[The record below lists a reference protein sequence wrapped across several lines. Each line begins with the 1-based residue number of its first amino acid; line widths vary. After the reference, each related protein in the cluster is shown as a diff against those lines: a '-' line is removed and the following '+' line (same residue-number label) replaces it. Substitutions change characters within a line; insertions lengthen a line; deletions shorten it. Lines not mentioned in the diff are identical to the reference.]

1 MFVAKP
7 KSLLALEL
15 VFPATHLLLETIT
28 MKHSY
33 ARRWLFSA
41 FLAML
46 LVASS
51 AMSVSVFGQ
60 TSNTGTITGVVQD
73 EKGSLVPGATVKL
86 VNLGTNAE
94 RTVNTSADG
103 AYEITQLVPGN
114 YRLEVEATGFA
125 KYVQEPVVVNVLQRT
140 TVNPGLKVGGIGET
154 VNVTGESTALVETTK
169 TDVSG
174 VVDQRRLENLPV
186 NGRSFASLAILIPG
200 ATLQPS
206 FDPTK
211 ARVGTF
217 SVGGSTGRNLNVTID
232 GGDNKDNAVGGILQN
247 FSMEGIQE
255 FALSTQRFSAANGR
269 SGGALLSVVSKSGT
283 NDFHG
288 SAFGFFRD
296 DALNANAPKL
306 LSEAN
311 PELFPDPSDA
321 VKPPFSR
328 QQFGGS
334 FGGPIKK
341 DKAFFFGT
349 VERTR
354 ERGNSIVPGV
364 DQTKIGFLE
373 EFGYEAVQF
382 LPQPFN
388 DWQYTV
394 KGDFNLSPNHSLVVR
409 FAGQNNDAL
418 NDQAGFLIVRT
429 DLSGGNESLNTLYNF
444 LTSLT
449 STLSSSTVNQFTY
462 QFQTF
467 DNRINAT
474 TDLDL
479 LFFPDGLAV
488 GRNGNV
494 PQQTLQKKHQFR
506 DDLTWSRGNHG
517 FKFGGDFTYVPTLGG
532 LFAFNSAPEYDF
544 LFNADE
550 IALNPDQFPQGFR
563 TSQILLGPISC
574 AGIGLTLDPSL
585 PDDDETKCT
594 QDRLNGFGV
603 VGAVVLSGGDPSFNL
618 REGAKQFAFY
628 AQDDWKITPRL
639 TLNLGLRYDVD
650 FGFVDNAHAAENRTF
665 QALQIIGSPFARKVV
680 EDDKNNISPRIG
692 FAWDFRGD
700 GRSVL
705 RGGYGIYYDQSFL
718 NVPLFAVQQANPE
731 IYATF
736 LNDAPNLSID
746 SPPPDIPRPLNNLLS
761 GTRGRMLD
769 PDFESPYTQ
778 QWNVGYA
785 QEIGKD
791 MAVEFDYVHIL
802 GLHEFTGLDINPRIG
817 PLINAQRSDPNPGR
831 LLTPVFAAHAAE
843 LLAAF
848 GTATPLGRITV
859 AQSDSRSRY
868 DAFTASFKKR
878 YSNKYQLNAHYT
890 LAKSQ
895 AWFGATADFG
905 LQPQNLFDK
914 FNPVNFGPTNE
925 DERHRFVISGIFD
938 LPWDFQVAP
947 IFQLASARPYSVF
960 PECLCDINRDGV
972 NNDRDSV
979 DPGVDDQNK
988 LPINSERG
996 DKFSQLNVRVSK
1008 FFKWGENY
1016 KLGLFFEAF
1025 NVFNT
1030 GNFGNQFQNVT
1041 GEPDFGRPVN
1051 FFGATGFSEPLGI
1064 PFQAQLGVRF
1074 SF

>member
-1 MFVAKP
+1 
-7 KSLLALEL
+7 
-15 VFPATHLLLETIT
+15 
-28 MKHSY
+28 MKIGY
-33 ARRWLFSA
+33 LNRWLFSA
-41 FLAML
+41 FLAVL
-46 LVASS
+46 FVASS
-51 AMSVSVFGQ
+51 VMSISVFGQ
-60 TSNTGTITGVVQD
+60 TSNTGTVTGVVQD
-73 EKGSLVPGATVKL
+73 EKGALLPGASVKL
-86 VNLGTNAE
+86 VNLGTNSE
-94 RTVNTSADG
+94 RTATTTSDG
-103 AYEITQLVPGN
+103 VFEITQLVPGN
-114 YRLEVEATGFA
+114 YRLEVQATGFA

-140 TVNPGLKVGGIGET
+140 TANANLKVGGIGET
-154 VNVTGESTALVETTK
+154 VTVTGESTALVETTK
-169 TDVSG
+169 TDVGG
-174 VVDQRRLENLPV
+174 VIDQRRLENLPV
-186 NGRSFASLAILIPG
+186 NGRSFASLAVLIPG

-217 SVGGSTGRNLNVTID
+217 SVGGSTGRNLNITID

-269 SGGALLSVVSKSGT
+269 SGGALLSVVSKSGS
-283 NDFHG
+283 NAFHG

-306 LSEAN
+306 LAEARGDST
-311 PELFPDPSDA
+311 EGA
-321 VKPPFSR
+321 EKPPFNR

-341 DKAFFFGT
+341 DRAFFFGAI
-349 VERTR
+349 ERTR
-354 ERGNSIVPGV
+354 ERGNSFVAAD
-364 DQTKIGFLE
+364 DQEKIAFLE
-373 EFGYEAVQF
+373 PFGYQAVPL

-394 KGDFNLSPNHSLVVR
+394 KGDFVLSPKHQLVVR

-449 STLSSSTVNQFTY
+449 STISASTVNQFTY
-462 QFQTF
+462 QYQTF

-474 TDLDL
+474 TDLNL
-479 LFFPDGLAV
+479 LTFPDGLLV

-494 PQQTLQKKHQFR
+494 PQQTIQKKHQFH
-506 DDLTWSRGNHG
+506 DDISWNRGNHG

-544 LFNADE
+544 NFNADE
-550 IALNPDQFPQGFR
+550 IALNPGQFPQGFH
-563 TSQILLGPISC
+563 TTQIRPGPITC
-574 AGIGLTLDPSL
+574 GAFAETLNCTQADLDGIG
-585 PDDDETKCT
+585 
-594 QDRLNGFGV
+594 V
-603 VGAVVLSGGDPSFNL
+603 VAQVVLSGGDPAFDL
-618 REGAKQFAFY
+618 REGAKQFAAYF
-628 AQDDWKITPRL
+628 QDDWKITPRF
-639 TLNLGLRYDVD
+639 TLNLGVRYDVD
-650 FGFVDNAHAAENRTF
+650 FGFVDHAHAAENRTF
-665 QALQIIGSPFARKVV
+665 QALRIIGSPFARKVV
-680 EDDKNNISPRIG
+680 EDDKNNLSPRIG

-700 GRSVL
+700 GRSVI
-705 RGGYGIYYDQSFL
+705 RGGYGVYYDQSFL

-736 LNDAPNLSID
+736 FNDGANLSID
-746 SPPPDIPRPLNNLLS
+746 SPAPSVPRPLTNPLP

-778 QWNVGYA
+778 QWNLGFA
-785 QEIGKD
+785 QEFGKN
-791 MAVEFDYVHIL
+791 MALEFDYVHIL
-802 GLHEFTGLDINPRIG
+802 GLHEFSGLDINPRPG
-817 PLINAQRSDPNPGR
+817 PLLGLDRSDPSPPNSQR
-831 LLTPVFAAHAAE
+831 VLASQFAAHAAE
-843 LLAAF
+843 LIQAF
-848 GTATPLGRITV
+848 GTATPFARVSV

-868 DAFTASFKKR
+868 DAFTVAFKKR
-878 YSNKYQLNAHYT
+878 YADKFQLNAHYT

-905 LQPQNLFDK
+905 LAPQNAFVKFD
-914 FNPVNFGPTNE
+914 PINFGPTGE
-925 DERHRFVISGIFD
+925 DERHRFVLSGIFD

-947 IFQLASARPYSVF
+947 IFQMASARPYSIF
-960 PECLCDINRDGV
+960 PSCLCDINRDGV
-972 NNDRDSV
+972 TNDRESV
-979 DPGVDDQNK
+979 NPAVDDQHV
-988 LPINSERG
+988 LPLNDHRG
-996 DKFSQLNVRVSK
+996 DNFSQLNVRVSK
-1008 FFKWGENY
+1008 FFKFGETK

-1041 GEPDFGRPVN
+1041 GTPDFGKPIN

>member
-1 MFVAKP
+1 MKTSYLSRWVCSAA
-7 KSLLALEL
+7 LAL
-15 VFPATHLLLETIT
+15 
-28 MKHSY
+28 
-33 ARRWLFSA
+33 LFVVVSG
-41 FLAML
+41 
-46 LVASS
+46 
-51 AMSVSVFGQ
+51 MSVTVLAQ
-60 TSNTGTITGVVQD
+60 TANSGTVTGVVND
-73 EKGSLVPGATVKL
+73 EKGGLVPGASVKI

-94 RTVNTSADG
+94 RTATTSSDG
-103 AYEITQLVPGN
+103 VYEITQLVPGN
-114 YRLEVEATGFA
+114 YRLEVEAKGFS

-140 TVNPGLKVGGIGET
+140 TVNPELKVGGIGET
-154 VNVTGESTALVETTK
+154 VTVTGESAALVETTK

-217 SVGGSTGRNLNVTID
+217 SVGGSTGRNLNITID

-269 SGGALLSVVSKSGT
+269 SGGALLSVVSKSGS
-283 NDFHG
+283 NAFHG
-288 SAFGFFRD
+288 SVFGFFRD

-306 LSEAN
+306 LAEAN
-311 PELFPDPSDA
+311 PDLFPDPADA

-328 QQFGGS
+328 QQIGGS
-334 FGGPIKK
+334 IGGPIKK

-364 DQTKIGFLE
+364 DQDKIAFLE
-373 EFGYEAVQF
+373 PFGYQSVQF

-394 KGDFNLSPNHSLVVR
+394 KGDFNLSSKHQLVAR

-418 NDQAGFLIVRT
+418 NDQAGFLVVRT

-449 STLSSSTVNQFTY
+449 STLSSATVNQLTY
-462 QFQTF
+462 QYQTF

-474 TDLDL
+474 TDLNL

-506 DDLTWSRGNHG
+506 DDFSWNRGNHG
-517 FKFGGDFTYVPTLGG
+517 FKFGGDFTFVPKLGG

-550 IALNPDQFPQGFR
+550 IAQNPAQFPQGFR
-563 TSQILLGPISC
+563 TSQVLPGNITCPGIVGTPTCTAAQL
-574 AGIGLTLDPSL
+574 AGI
-585 PDDDETKCT
+585 
-594 QDRLNGFGV
+594 GV
-603 VGAVVLSGGDPSFNL
+603 VGAVILSGGDPSFNL
-618 REGAKQFAFY
+618 REGAHQFALY
-628 AQDDWKITPRL
+628 AQDDWKITPRF
-639 TLNLGLRYDVD
+639 TLNLGARYDVD
-650 FGFVDNAHAAENRTF
+650 FGFVDNAHAAENRAF
-665 QALQIIGSPFARKVV
+665 RALQIIGSPFARKVV

-692 FAWDFRGD
+692 FAWDFMGT

-705 RGGYGIYYDQSFL
+705 RGGYGLYFDQSFL

-736 LNDAPNLSID
+736 FNEGNNLSID
-746 SPPPDIPRPLNNLLS
+746 SPPPAIPRPLNNPLS

-778 QWNVGYA
+778 QWNIGYA

-791 MAVEFDYVHIL
+791 MALEFDYVHIL
-802 GLHEFTGLDINPRIG
+802 GLHEFSSLDINPRIG

-831 LLTPVFAAHAAE
+831 LLTSQFAAHAAE
-843 LLAAF
+843 LTAAF
-848 GTATPLGRITV
+848 GTATPMGRITV

-868 DAFTASFKKR
+868 DAFTAAFKKR
-878 YSNKYQLNAHYT
+878 YSNKFQLNAHYT

-895 AWFGATADFG
+895 GWFGAIADFG
-905 LQPQNLFDK
+905 LQPQNLFVK
-914 FNPVNFGPTNE
+914 FDPINFGPTGE
-925 DERHRFVISGIFD
+925 DERHRFVVSGIFD

-947 IFQLASARPYSVF
+947 IFQMASARPYSIF
-960 PECLCDINRDGV
+960 PSCVCDINRDGV

-979 DPGVDDQNK
+979 NPGIDDQHK
-988 LPINSERG
+988 LPINDHRG
-996 DKFSQLNVRVSK
+996 DNFSQLNVRASK
-1008 FFKWGENY
+1008 FFKWGENK

-1030 GNFGNQFQNVT
+1030 GNYGNQFQNVT
-1041 GEPDFGRPVN
+1041 GTPDFGKPVN

>member
-1 MFVAKP
+1 MSKNKLNIAFL
-7 KSLLALEL
+7 KSLWLALL
-15 VFPATHLLLETIT
+15 VIAFIATTTTVPA
-28 MKHSY
+28 
-33 ARRWLFSA
+33 
-41 FLAML
+41 
-46 LVASS
+46 
-51 AMSVSVFGQ
+51 Q
-60 TSNTGTITGVVQD
+60 TSNTGTITGVVKD
-73 EKGSLVPGATVKL
+73 EKGGLIPGATVKIT
-86 VNLGTNAE
+86 NLGTNAE
-94 RTVNTSADG
+94 RTAVSTG
-103 AYEITQLVPGN
+103 EGGFEISQLVPGN
-114 YRLEVEATGFA
+114 YRLEVEAPNFA
-125 KYVQEPVVVNVLQRT
+125 KYVVESVTVNVLSRT
-140 TVNPGLKVGGIGET
+140 TVDPELRPAGT
-154 VNVTGESTALVETTK
+154 VEQVTVTSENSPLIESTK
-169 TDVSG
+169 TDVGG
-174 VVDQRRLENLPV
+174 VIDQRRLENLPV

-217 SVGGSTGRNLNVTID
+217 SVGGSTGRNINVTID
-232 GGDNKDNAVGGILQN
+232 GGDNKDYAVGGILQN

-283 NDFHG
+283 NKVHG

-296 DALNANAPKL
+296 DKLNANAPLL
-306 LSEAN
+306 LSKAN
-311 PELFPDPSDA
+311 SRLFPDANDI

-334 FGGPIKK
+334 IGGPIKP
-341 DKAFFFGT
+341 DKAFFFAT

-364 DQTKIGFLE
+364 DRAQIALLE
-373 EFGYEAVQF
+373 PFGYEAVQF

-388 DWQYTV
+388 DWQYTI
-394 KGDFNLSPNHSLVVR
+394 KGDINLTPNHTLVAR
-409 FAGQNNDAL
+409 FAGQNNNAL

-449 STLSSSTVNQFTY
+449 STFGTNKVNQFTY
-462 QFQTF
+462 QYQTF

-474 TDLDL
+474 TDLNF
-479 LFFPDGLAV
+479 LFFPDGIAV

-506 DDLTWSRGNHG
+506 DDLTWNRGAHG
-517 FKFGGDFTYVPTLGG
+517 LKFGGDITFVPTLGG

-544 LFNADE
+544 NFTIEEIFADPV
-550 IALNPDQFPQGFR
+550 AFPQGLR
-563 TSQILLGPISC
+563 TP
-574 AGIGLTLDPSL
+574 
-585 PDDDETKCT
+585 
-594 QDRLNGFGV
+594 GV

-628 AQDDWKITPRL
+628 VQDDWKITPNF
-639 TLNLGLRYDVD
+639 TFNFGVRYDVD
-650 FGFVDNAHAAENRTF
+650 LGFVDNAHAAENRVF
-665 QALQIIGSPFARKVV
+665 RALQIIGHPSGNKVV
-680 EDDKNNISPRIG
+680 EDDKNNFSPRIG
-692 FAWDFRGD
+692 FAWDFTGK

-736 LNDAPNLSID
+736 ADDSTGLHID
-746 SPPPDIPRPLNNLLS
+746 SPPPAIPRPLNNPLP

-778 QWNVGYA
+778 QWNLGFA
-785 QEIGKD
+785 QELGNN
-791 MAVEFDYVHIL
+791 MALEFDYVHIL
-802 GLHEFTGLDINPRIG
+802 GLHEFTGQDINPRTG
-817 PLINAQRSDPNPGR
+817 PLHNATRNDDPADSPR
-831 LLTPVFAAHAAE
+831 ILAPLFAAHAAE
-843 LLAAF
+843 LTAAF
-848 GTATPLGRITV
+848 GTASPFGRISL
-859 AQSDSRSRY
+859 AQSDGRSRY
-868 DAFTASFKKR
+868 DAFTVSFKKR
-878 YSNKYQLNAHYT
+878 YSDKYQLNAHYT

-895 AWFGATADFG
+895 AWFGSSADFSTVA
-905 LQPQNLFDK
+905 QNAFVKFD
-914 FNPVNFGPTNE
+914 PINFGPTNE
-925 DERHRFVISGIFD
+925 DERHRFVVSGIFD
-938 LPWDFQVAP
+938 LPWGFQLAP
-947 IFQLASARPYSVF
+947 IFQMASARPYSIF
-960 PECLCDINRDGV
+960 PSCLCDINRDGV
-972 NNDRDSV
+972 TFQDRESV
-979 DPGVDDQNK
+979 NPEVDDQTK
-988 LPINSERG
+988 VPINSQRG
-996 DKFSQLNVRVSK
+996 DSFSQLNVRLSK
-1008 FFKWGENY
+1008 FFKWGETK

-1041 GEPDFGRPVN
+1041 GEPDFGKPIN

-1074 SF
+1074 NF

>member
-1 MFVAKP
+1 MKTCYLERWFVVV
-7 KSLLALEL
+7 SL
-15 VFPATHLLLETIT
+15 
-28 MKHSY
+28 
-33 ARRWLFSA
+33 
-41 FLAML
+41 ML
-46 LVASS
+46 LFVGLTATT
-51 AMSVSVFGQ
+51 SVFAQ
-60 TSNTGTITGVVQD
+60 TSNTGTVTGVVQD
-73 EKGSLVPGATVKL
+73 EKGAVLPGASVKL

-94 RTVNTSADG
+94 RTAVTSDSG
-103 AYEITQLVPGN
+103 SYEIAQLVPGN
-114 YRLEVEATGFA
+114 YRLEIQATGFS

-140 TVNPGLKVGGIGET
+140 TANADLKVGGIGET
-154 VNVTGESTALVETTK
+154 VTVTGESAPLVETTK
-169 TDVSG
+169 TDVGG
-174 VVDQRRLENLPV
+174 VIDQRRLENLPV

-311 PELFPDPSDA
+311 ARLFPDPNDI

-334 FGGPIKK
+334 FGGPIKA

-349 VERTR
+349 IEHTR

-364 DQTKIGFLE
+364 DRAQIALLAP
-373 EFGYEAVQF
+373 FGYEAVQF
-382 LPQPFN
+382 LAQPFN
-388 DWQYTV
+388 DTQYTI
-394 KGDFNLSPNHSLVVR
+394 KGDFNLSPKHTLVLR

-429 DLSGGNESLNTLYNF
+429 DSSGGNESLNTLYNF
-444 LTSLT
+444 LGSLT
-449 STLSSSTVNQFTY
+449 STLSSTTVNQFTY
-462 QFQTF
+462 QYSHF

-474 TDLDL
+474 TDNKL
-479 LFFPDGLAV
+479 LVFPDGISV

-506 DDLTWSRGNHG
+506 DDLTWNRGNHG
-517 FKFGGDFTYVPTLGG
+517 LKFGGDFTYIPLLGG

-544 LFNADE
+544 NFTIDE
-550 IALNPDQFPQGFR
+550 IFSDPVSFPQGLR
-563 TSQILLGPISC
+563 TP
-574 AGIGLTLDPSL
+574 
-585 PDDDETKCT
+585 
-594 QDRLNGFGV
+594 GV
-603 VGAVVLSGGDPSFNL
+603 VGQILLSGGDPNFNL
-618 REGAKQFAFY
+618 RENPKQFAVY
-628 AQDDWKITPRL
+628 AQDDWKITPRF

-650 FGFVDNAHAAENRTF
+650 LGFVDSAHAAENRAF
-665 QALQIIGSPFARKVV
+665 RALQIIGSPFARKTV
-680 EDDKNNISPRIG
+680 EDDKNNLSPRIG
-692 FAWDFRGD
+692 FAWDIRGD
-700 GRSVL
+700 GKSVI
-705 RGGYGIYYDQSFL
+705 RGGYGVYYDQSFL

-736 LNDAPNLSID
+736 LNDDADLNID
-746 SPPPDIPRPLNNLLS
+746 SPPPVIPSPLNNPLP

-778 QWNVGYA
+778 QWNLGYA
-785 QEIGKD
+785 HELGSN
-791 MAVEFDYVHIL
+791 MALEFDYVHIL
-802 GLHEFTGLDINPRIG
+802 GLHEFTTLDINPRTG
-817 PLINAQRSDPNPGR
+817 PLLGATRNDPAGNFPR
-831 LLTPVFAAHAAE
+831 ILQPLFNAHAAE
-843 LLAAF
+843 LTAAF
-848 GTATPLGRITV
+848 GTPNPFARISV
-859 AQSDSRSRY
+859 AQSDGRSRY
-868 DAFTASFKKR
+868 DAFTVAFKKR
-878 YSNKYQLNAHYT
+878 YANKYQLNAHYT

-895 AWFGATADFG
+895 GWFGASSDFG
-905 LQPQNLFDK
+905 FLAQNQFVKFD
-914 FNPVNFGPTNE
+914 PINFGPTSE
-925 DERHRFVISGIFD
+925 DERHRFVLSGIFD

-947 IFQLASARPYSVF
+947 ILQLASARPYSILPDCV
-960 PECLCDINRDGV
+960 CDTNRDGV
-972 NNDRDSV
+972 TNDRDSV
-979 DPGVDDQNK
+979 NPGVDDQTK
-988 LPINSERG
+988 LPINDQRG
-996 DKFSQLNVRVSK
+996 DSFAQLNVRVSK
-1008 FFKWGENY
+1008 FFKFGET
-1016 KLGLFFEAF
+1016 KRLGLFFEAF

-1030 GNFGNQFQNVT
+1030 GNYGNQFQNVT
-1041 GEPDFGRPVN
+1041 GEPDFGRPIN

>member
-1 MFVAKP
+1 MKTRYLERWFVVV
-7 KSLLALEL
+7 SL
-15 VFPATHLLLETIT
+15 
-28 MKHSY
+28 
-33 ARRWLFSA
+33 
-41 FLAML
+41 ML
-46 LVASS
+46 LFVGLTATT
-51 AMSVSVFGQ
+51 SVFAQ
-60 TSNTGTITGVVQD
+60 TSNTGTVTGVVQD
-73 EKGSLVPGATVKL
+73 EKGAVLPGASVKL

-94 RTVNTSADG
+94 RTTVTSDSG
-103 AYEITQLVPGN
+103 SYEITQIVPGN
-114 YRLEVEATGFA
+114 YRLEIQATGFS

-140 TVNPGLKVGGIGET
+140 TANADLKVGGIGET
-154 VNVTGESTALVETTK
+154 VTVTGESAPLVETTK

-269 SGGALLSVVSKSGT
+269 SGGALLSVVSKSGS
-283 NDFHG
+283 NNFHG

-296 DALNANAPKL
+296 DSLNANAPKL
-306 LSEAN
+306 LSEVN
-311 PELFPDPSDA
+311 PRLFPDPDDI

-334 FGGPIKK
+334 FGGPIKA

-349 VERTR
+349 IEHTR

-364 DQTKIGFLE
+364 DRAQIALLE
-373 EFGYEAVQF
+373 PFGYEAVQF
-382 LPQPFN
+382 LAQPFN
-388 DWQYTV
+388 DTQYTI
-394 KGDFNLSPNHSLVVR
+394 KGDFNLSPKHTLVLR

-429 DLSGGNESLNTLYNF
+429 DSSGGNESLNTLYNF
-444 LTSLT
+444 LGSLT
-449 STLSSSTVNQFTY
+449 STLSSTTVNQFTY
-462 QFQTF
+462 QYSHF

-474 TDLDL
+474 TDLKL
-479 LFFPDGLAV
+479 LVFPDGIAV

-506 DDLTWSRGNHG
+506 DDLTWNRGNHG
-517 FKFGGDFTYVPTLGG
+517 LKFGGDFTYIPLLGG

-544 LFNADE
+544 NFTIDE
-550 IALNPDQFPQGFR
+550 IFSDPVSFPQGLR
-563 TSQILLGPISC
+563 TPGVVAQIL
-574 AGIGLTLDPSL
+574 
-585 PDDDETKCT
+585 
-594 QDRLNGFGV
+594 
-603 VGAVVLSGGDPSFNL
+603 LSGGDPNFNL
-618 REGAKQFAFY
+618 RENPKQFAVY
-628 AQDDWKITPRL
+628 AQDDWKITPRF

-650 FGFVDNAHAAENRTF
+650 LGFVDSAHAAENRAF
-665 QALQIIGSPFARKVV
+665 RALQIIGSPFARKTV
-680 EDDKNNISPRIG
+680 EDDKNNLSPRIG
-692 FAWDFRGD
+692 FAWDIRGD
-700 GRSVL
+700 AKSVI

-736 LNDAPNLSID
+736 LNDDADLNID
-746 SPPPDIPRPLNNLLS
+746 SPPPAIPSPLNNPLP

-778 QWNVGYA
+778 QWNLGYA
-785 QEIGKD
+785 HELGSN
-791 MAVEFDYVHIL
+791 MALEFDFVHIL
-802 GLHEFTGLDINPRIG
+802 GLHEFTTLDINPRTG
-817 PLINAQRSDPNPGR
+817 PLHNATRNDPAGNFPR
-831 LLTPVFAAHAAE
+831 VLQPLFDAHAAE
-843 LLAAF
+843 LNAAF
-848 GTATPLGRITV
+848 GTPSPFARISV
-859 AQSDSRSRY
+859 AQSDGRSRY
-868 DAFTASFKKR
+868 DAFTVAFKKR

-895 AWFGATADFG
+895 GWFGASSDFG
-905 LQPQNLFDK
+905 FLAQDQFVKFD
-914 FNPVNFGPTNE
+914 PINFGPTSE
-925 DERHRFVISGIFD
+925 DERHRFVLSGIFD

-947 IFQLASARPYSVF
+947 ILQLASARPYSILPDCV
-960 PECLCDINRDGV
+960 CDINRDGV
-972 NNDRDSV
+972 TNDRDSV
-979 DPGVDDQNK
+979 NPEVDDQTK
-988 LPINSERG
+988 LPINDQRG
-996 DKFSQLNVRVSK
+996 DSFAQLNVRVSK
-1008 FFKWGENY
+1008 FFKWGET
-1016 KLGLFFEAF
+1016 KRLGLFFEAF

-1030 GNFGNQFQNVT
+1030 GNYGNQFQNVT
-1041 GEPDFGRPVN
+1041 GEPDFGRPIN

>member
-1 MFVAKP
+1 
-7 KSLLALEL
+7 
-15 VFPATHLLLETIT
+15 
-28 MKHSY
+28 MKTSY
-33 ARRWLFSA
+33 SDRWLFSA
-41 FLAML
+41 FLTMFLML
-46 LVASS
+46 SS
-51 AMSVSVFGQ
+51 AMSLSVSAQ
-60 TSNTGTITGVVQD
+60 TSNTGTVTGVVKD
-73 EKGSLVPGATVKL
+73 EKGGLVPGASVKL

-94 RTVNTSADG
+94 RSTTTSSDG
-103 AYEITQLVPGN
+103 VYEVTQLVPGN
-114 YRLEVEATGFA
+114 YRLEVEAKGFS
-125 KYVQEPVVVNVLQRT
+125 KYVQEPVVIQVLQRT
-140 TVNPGLKVGGIGET
+140 TVNPDLKVGGIGET
-154 VNVTGESTALVETTK
+154 VTVTGESTALVETTK

-174 VVDQRRLENLPV
+174 VIDQRRLENLPV

-217 SVGGSTGRNLNVTID
+217 SVGGSTGRNLNITID

-269 SGGALLSVVSKSGT
+269 SGGALLSVVSKSGS
-283 NDFHG
+283 NAFHG
-288 SAFGFFRD
+288 SVFGFFRD

-311 PELFPDPSDA
+311 TDLFPDPADA

-334 FGGPIKK
+334 IGGPIKQ

-364 DQTKIGFLE
+364 DVDKIAFLE
-373 EFGYEAVQF
+373 PFGYGAVQF

-394 KGDFNLSPNHSLVVR
+394 KGDFNLSSKHTLVTR
-409 FAGQNNDAL
+409 FAGQNNNAL

-444 LTSLT
+444 LASLT
-449 STLSSSTVNQFTY
+449 STLTSSTVNQLTY

-474 TDLDL
+474 TDLNL
-479 LFFPDGLAV
+479 LVFPDGLAV

-506 DDLTWSRGNHG
+506 DDLTWNRGNHG
-517 FKFGGDFTYVPTLGG
+517 FKFGGDVTFVPTLGG

-544 LFNADE
+544 NFNADE
-550 IALNPDQFPQGFR
+550 IAANPGQFPQGFR
-563 TSQILLGPISC
+563 TTQILPGPVTCPAI
-574 AGIGLTLDPSL
+574 AGTA
-585 PDDDETKCT
+585 TCT
-594 QDRLNGFGV
+594 AADLAGVGV
-603 VGAVVLSGGDPSFNL
+603 VGAVFLSGGDPSFNL
-618 REGAKQFAFY
+618 REGAKQFAVY
-628 AQDDWKITPRL
+628 AQDDWKITPRF
-639 TLNLGLRYDVD
+639 TFNIGVRYDVD
-650 FGFVDNAHAAENRTF
+650 FGFVDHAHAAENRTF

-705 RGGYGIYYDQSFL
+705 RGGYGVYFDQSFL

-736 LNDAPNLSID
+736 LNDGANLSID
-746 SPPPDIPRPLNNLLS
+746 SPPPAIPLPLTNPLS

-778 QWNVGYA
+778 QWNLGYA
-785 QEIGKD
+785 QEIGKN
-791 MAVEFDYVHIL
+791 MALEFDYVHIL

-817 PLINAQRSDPNPGR
+817 PLINSQRSSPNPGR
-831 LLTPVFAAHAAE
+831 VLTAAFAAHAAE
-843 LLAAF
+843 LTAKF
-848 GTATPLGRITV
+848 GTPTPFGRITV

-868 DAFTASFKKR
+868 DAFTVAFKKR
-878 YSNKYQLNAHYT
+878 YSNKFQLNAHYT

-905 LQPQNLFDK
+905 LQPQNLFAK
-914 FNPVNFGPTNE
+914 FDPINFGPTGE
-925 DERHRFVISGIFD
+925 DERHRFVVSGIFD
-938 LPWDFQVAP
+938 LPWGFQLAP
-947 IFQLASARPYSVF
+947 IFQMASARPYSIF
-960 PECLCDINRDGV
+960 PACLCDINRDGV
-972 NNDRDSV
+972 NNDRESV
-979 DPGVDDQNK
+979 NPGIDDQHK
-988 LPINSERG
+988 LPINNHRG
-996 DKFSQLNVRVSK
+996 DRFSQLNVRASK

-1041 GEPDFGRPVN
+1041 GEPDFGKPIN

>member
-1 MFVAKP
+1 
-7 KSLLALEL
+7 
-15 VFPATHLLLETIT
+15 
-28 MKHSY
+28 MKIGY
-33 ARRWLFSA
+33 LNRWLFSA
-41 FLAML
+41 FLAVL

-51 AMSVSVFGQ
+51 AMSISVFGQ
-60 TSNTGTITGVVQD
+60 TSNTGTVTGVVQD
-73 EKGSLVPGATVKL
+73 EKGALLPGASVKL
-86 VNLGTNAE
+86 VNIGTNSE
-94 RTVNTSADG
+94 RTATTTSDG
-103 AYEITQLVPGN
+103 VYEITQLVPGN
-114 YRLEVEATGFA
+114 YRLEIQATGFA

-140 TVNPGLKVGGIGET
+140 TVNANLKVGGIGET
-154 VNVTGESTALVETTK
+154 VTVTGESTALVETTK

-174 VVDQRRLENLPV
+174 VIDQRRLENLPV
-186 NGRSFASLAILIPG
+186 NGRSFASLAVLIPG

-217 SVGGSTGRNLNVTID
+217 SVGGSTGRNLNITID

-269 SGGALLSVVSKSGT
+269 SGGALLSVVSKSGS
-283 NDFHG
+283 NAFHG

-306 LSEAN
+306 LAEARGDST
-311 PELFPDPSDA
+311 EGA
-321 VKPPFSR
+321 EKPPFNR

-341 DKAFFFGT
+341 DRAFFFGAI
-349 VERTR
+349 ERTR
-354 ERGNSIVPGV
+354 ERGNSFVAAD
-364 DQTKIGFLE
+364 DQEKISFLE
-373 EFGYEAVQF
+373 PFGYQAVAL

-394 KGDFNLSPNHSLVVR
+394 KGDFVLSPKHQLVVR

-449 STLSSSTVNQFTY
+449 STLSASTVNQFTY
-462 QFQTF
+462 QYQTF

-474 TDLDL
+474 TDLNL
-479 LFFPDGLAV
+479 LTFPDGLLV

-494 PQQTLQKKHQFR
+494 PQQTIQKKHQFH
-506 DDLTWSRGNHG
+506 DDISWNRGNHG

-544 LFNADE
+544 NFNADE
-550 IALNPDQFPQGFR
+550 IAQNPGQFPQGFH
-563 TSQILLGPISC
+563 TTQIRPGPITC
-574 AGIGLTLDPSL
+574 GAFAETLNCTQADLDGIG
-585 PDDDETKCT
+585 
-594 QDRLNGFGV
+594 V
-603 VGAVVLSGGDPSFNL
+603 VAQVVLSGGDPAFDL
-618 REGAKQFAFY
+618 REGAKQFAAYF
-628 AQDDWKITPRL
+628 QDEWKITPRF
-639 TLNLGLRYDVD
+639 TLNLRARYDVD
-650 FGFVDNAHAAENRTF
+650 FGFVDHAHAAENRTF
-665 QALQIIGSPFARKVV
+665 QALRIIGSPFARKVV

-700 GRSVL
+700 GKSVI
-705 RGGYGIYYDQSFL
+705 RGGYGIYFDQSFL

-736 LNDAPNLSID
+736 FNDGANLSID
-746 SPPPDIPRPLNNLLS
+746 SPAPTVPRPLTNPLP

-778 QWNVGYA
+778 QFNLGFA
-785 QEIGKD
+785 QEFGKN
-791 MAVEFDYVHIL
+791 MALEFDYVHIL
-802 GLHEFTGLDINPRIG
+802 GLHEFSGLDINPRPG
-817 PLINAQRSDPNPGR
+817 PLLGLDRGDPSPPNSQRVLASQ
-831 LLTPVFAAHAAE
+831 FAAHAAE
-843 LLAAF
+843 LIAAF
-848 GTATPLGRITV
+848 GTATPFARVSV

-868 DAFTASFKKR
+868 DAFTVAFKKR
-878 YSNKYQLNAHYT
+878 YADKFQLNAHYT

-905 LQPQNLFDK
+905 LAPQNAFVKFD
-914 FNPVNFGPTNE
+914 PINFGPTGE
-925 DERHRFVISGIFD
+925 DERHRFVLSGIFD

-947 IFQLASARPYSVF
+947 IFQMASARPYSIF
-960 PECLCDINRDGV
+960 PSCLCDINKDGV
-972 NNDRDSV
+972 TNDRESV
-979 DPGVDDQNK
+979 NPAVDDQHV
-988 LPINSERG
+988 LPLNDHRG
-996 DKFSQLNVRVSK
+996 DNFSQLNVRVSK
-1008 FFKWGENY
+1008 FFKFGETK

-1041 GEPDFGRPVN
+1041 GTPDFGKPIN

>member
-1 MFVAKP
+1 
-7 KSLLALEL
+7 
-15 VFPATHLLLETIT
+15 
-28 MKHSY
+28 MKTSY
-33 ARRWLFSA
+33 LTRWLCSLMAMFLLSA
-41 FLAML
+41 A
-46 LVASS
+46 AI
-51 AMSVSVFGQ
+51 GQ
-60 TSNTGTITGVVQD
+60 TSNSGTVTGVIKD
-73 EKGSLVPGATVKL
+73 EKGALVPGASVKI

-94 RTVNTSADG
+94 RTVVTSADG
-103 AYEITQLVPGN
+103 NFEITQLVPGN
-114 YRLEVEATGFA
+114 YRLEVEATGFS

-140 TVNPGLKVGGIGET
+140 SVNPELKVGNIGEI
-154 VNVTGESTALVETTK
+154 VNVTGDNGALIETTK
-169 TDVSG
+169 TDVGG
-174 VVDQRRLENLPV
+174 VIDQRRLESLPV

-217 SVGGSTGRNLNVTID
+217 SVGGSTGRNLNITID

-269 SGGALLSVVSKSGT
+269 SGGALLSVVSKSGS
-283 NDFHG
+283 NAFHG

-296 DALNANAPKL
+296 DSLNANAPAL
-306 LSEAN
+306 LAEVN
-311 PELFPDPSDA
+311 PGLFPDPNDA

-364 DQTKIGFLE
+364 DQAKIAFLQP
-373 EFGYEAVQF
+373 FGYESVQF

-388 DWQYTV
+388 DWQYTI
-394 KGDFNLSPNHSLVVR
+394 KGDFNLSPKHTLVTR

-449 STLSSSTVNQFTY
+449 STLSNSSVNQFTY

-474 TDLDL
+474 TNLNL
-479 LFFPDGLAV
+479 LVFPDGLAL

-494 PQQTLQKKHQFR
+494 PQQTKQKKHQFR
-506 DDLTWSRGNHG
+506 DDFTWNRGNHG
-517 FKFGGDFTYVPTLGG
+517 FKFGGDFTYVPSLGG

-550 IALNPDQFPQGFR
+550 IAQNPGQFPLGFR
-563 TSQILLGPISC
+563 TTQVLPGNITCPGIVGTATCTAADL
-574 AGIGLTLDPSL
+574 AGV
-585 PDDDETKCT
+585 
-594 QDRLNGFGV
+594 GV
-603 VGAVVLSGGDPSFNL
+603 VGAVILSGGQPNFDL
-618 REGAKQFAFY
+618 RGGAKQFALY
-628 AQDDWKITPRL
+628 AQDDWKVTPKL
-639 TLNLGLRYDVD
+639 TLNLGVRYDVD
-650 FGFVDNAHAAENRTF
+650 FGFVDEAHARENRAF
-665 QALQIIGSPFARKVV
+665 RALEIIGSPWARKPV
-680 EDDKNNISPRIG
+680 EDDTNNISPRVG
-692 FAWDFRGD
+692 FAWDVKGN
-700 GRSVL
+700 GRSVV
-705 RGGYGIYYDQSFL
+705 RGGYGMYFDQSFL
-718 NVPLFAVQQANPE
+718 NVPLFAVQQANTE

-736 LNDAPNLSID
+736 LNDGANLSID
-746 SPPPDIPRPLNNLLS
+746 SAPPAIPRPLNNPLP
-761 GTRGRMLD
+761 GTRGRFLD
-769 PDFESPYTQ
+769 PDFESPYSQ
-778 QWNVGYA
+778 QWNLGFA

-791 MAVEFDYVHIL
+791 MALEFDYVHIL

-817 PLINAQRSDPNPGR
+817 PLINSQRSSPNPGR
-831 LLTPVFAAHAAE
+831 ILDAQFAAKAAQ
-843 LLAAF
+843 LTAAF
-848 GTATPLGRITV
+848 GVPNPFGRISV
-859 AQSDSRSRY
+859 AQSDGRSRY
-868 DAFTASFKKR
+868 DAFTASFKRR
-878 YSNKYQLNAHYT
+878 YANKFQLNAHYT
-890 LAKSQ
+890 LAKSR
-895 AWFGATADFG
+895 AWFGATSDFG
-905 LQPQNLFDK
+905 FLPQNQFVKFD
-914 FNPVNFGPTNE
+914 PINFGPTAE
-925 DERHRFVISGIFD
+925 DERHRFVLSGIFD

-947 IFQLASARPYSVF
+947 IFQLGSARPYSIS
-960 PECLCDINRDGV
+960 PSCLCDINRDGV

-979 DPGVDDQNK
+979 SPGINDQQK
-988 LPINSERG
+988 LPIFSERG
-996 DKFSQLNVRVSK
+996 DSFSQLNVRVSK
-1008 FFKWGENY
+1008 FFKWGERY

-1030 GNFGNQFQNVT
+1030 GNYGNQYQNVT
-1041 GEPDFGRPVN
+1041 GSPDFGKPVN

-1064 PFQAQLGVRF
+1064 PFQAQLGLRF

>member
-1 MFVAKP
+1 
-7 KSLLALEL
+7 
-15 VFPATHLLLETIT
+15 
-28 MKHSY
+28 MKTSY
-33 ARRWLFSA
+33 LNRWLFSA
-41 FLAML
+41 FLAVL

-51 AMSVSVFGQ
+51 AMSSSIFGQ
-60 TSNTGTITGVVQD
+60 TSNTGTVTGVVQD
-73 EKGSLVPGATVKL
+73 EKGALLPGASVKL
-86 VNLGTNAE
+86 VNLGTNSE
-94 RTVNTSADG
+94 RTVTTTSDG
-103 AYEITQLVPGN
+103 VYEITQLVPGN
-114 YRLEVEATGFA
+114 YRLEIQATGFS

-140 TVNPGLKVGGIGET
+140 TANASLKVGGIGET
-154 VNVTGESTALVETTK
+154 VTVTGESTALVETTK

-174 VVDQRRLENLPV
+174 VIDQRRLENLPV
-186 NGRSFASLAILIPG
+186 NGRSFASLAVLIPG

-217 SVGGSTGRNLNVTID
+217 SVGGSTGRNLNITID

-269 SGGALLSVVSKSGT
+269 SGGALLSVVSKSGS
-283 NDFHG
+283 NAFHG

-306 LSEAN
+306 LAEARGDST
-311 PELFPDPSDA
+311 EGA
-321 VKPPFSR
+321 EKPPFNR

-341 DKAFFFGT
+341 DRAFFFGAI
-349 VERTR
+349 ERTR
-354 ERGNSIVPGV
+354 ERGNSFVSV
-364 DQTKIGFLE
+364 EDQDKISFLE
-373 EFGYEAVQF
+373 PFGYQAVPL

-394 KGDFNLSPNHSLVVR
+394 KGDFVLSPKHQLVVR

-449 STLSSSTVNQFTY
+449 STISATTVNQFTY
-462 QFQTF
+462 QYQTF

-474 TDLDL
+474 TDLNL
-479 LFFPDGLAV
+479 LTFPDGLLV

-494 PQQTLQKKHQFR
+494 PQQTIQKKHQFH
-506 DDLTWSRGNHG
+506 DDISWNRGNHG

-544 LFNADE
+544 NFNADE
-550 IALNPDQFPQGFR
+550 IALNPGQFPQGFH
-563 TSQILLGPISC
+563 TTQIRPGPITC
-574 AGIGLTLDPSL
+574 GAFAETLNCTQADLDGIG
-585 PDDDETKCT
+585 
-594 QDRLNGFGV
+594 V
-603 VGAVVLSGGDPSFNL
+603 VAQVVLSGGDPAFDL
-618 REGAKQFAFY
+618 REGAKQFAAYF
-628 AQDDWKITPRL
+628 QDDWKITPRL
-639 TLNLGLRYDVD
+639 TLNLGVRYDVD

-665 QALQIIGSPFARKVV
+665 QALRIIGSPFARKVV

-700 GRSVL
+700 GRSVI

-736 LNDAPNLSID
+736 FNDGANLSID
-746 SPPPDIPRPLNNLLS
+746 SPAPVVPRPLSNPLP

-778 QWNVGYA
+778 QWNLGFA
-785 QEIGKD
+785 QEFGKN
-791 MAVEFDYVHIL
+791 MALEFDYVHIL
-802 GLHEFTGLDINPRIG
+802 GLHEFSGLDINPRPG
-817 PLINAQRSDPNPGR
+817 PLLGLDRGDPSPPNSQRVLASQ
-831 LLTPVFAAHAAE
+831 FAAHAAE
-843 LLAAF
+843 LIQAF
-848 GTATPLGRITV
+848 GTATPFARVSV

-868 DAFTASFKKR
+868 DAFTVAFKKR
-878 YSNKYQLNAHYT
+878 YADKFQLNAHYT

-905 LQPQNLFDK
+905 LAPMNAFAKFD
-914 FNPVNFGPTNE
+914 PINFGPTGE
-925 DERHRFVISGIFD
+925 DERHRFVLSGIFD

-947 IFQLASARPYSVF
+947 IFQLASARPYSLF
-960 PECLCDINRDGV
+960 PSCLCDINRDGV
-972 NNDRDSV
+972 TNDRESV
-979 DPGVDDQNK
+979 NPAVDDQHP
-988 LPINSERG
+988 LPLNDHRG
-996 DKFSQLNVRVSK
+996 DNFSQLNVRVSK
-1008 FFKWGENY
+1008 FFKFGETK

-1041 GEPDFGRPVN
+1041 GASDFGKPIN